1 MIETSKELLKFIYKI
16 SDKMGENT
24 REEVKLEGYV
34 LIKEEIP
41 IKEETPLSSV
51 DTYTVYLKEEDVKTE
66 ISEIKGQE
74 LR

>member
-16 SDKMGENT
+16 SDKMSENT

-34 LIKEEIP
+34 LKEEIP

>member
-34 LIKEEIP
+34 LKEEIT

-66 ISEIKGQE
+66 ITEIKGQE

>member
-1 MIETSKELLKFIYKI
+1 MIETSKQLLKFIYKI

-24 REEVKLEGYV
+24 REEVKLEGYE
-34 LIKEEIP
+34 LREEIP
-41 IKEETPLSSV
+41 MKEETPLSSV

-66 ISEIKGQE
+66 ITEIKGQE